1 MCSSQ
6 YSDAAI
12 GWALSCRVGTG
23 HGPALEGPFMPLIFL
38 MYLVCLWDLGS
49 RMCMIKEDGG
59 HILMG
64 RFKTTLLGTLEVNMY
79 SYFFSKQLNFR
90 GLMESGRKES

>member
-1 MCSSQ
+1 
-6 YSDAAI
+6 
-12 GWALSCRVGTG
+12 
-23 HGPALEGPFMPLIFL
+23 
-38 MYLVCLWDLGS
+38 
-49 RMCMIKEDGG
+49 MIKEDGG